1 MADDSYQERLFSPD
15 DDPSDPDFDLITSKS
30 VNHFI
35 NEKNGYQ
42 VEPFAKNV
50 DAGKNTTL
58 YQAHSYWTKVPP
70 QGIQPYIEHFTE
82 PNDLVLDPFCGSGM
96 TGIASLSP
104 DQPRKVV
111 LNDLGAAATHI
122 AYNYNTPIEAD
133 RVKLAV
139 DKLES
144 EITEFLDW
152 LYTTNCEKCGEER
165 SIKNTIWSEVRECPH
180 CKEEFNLWEPAVIDE
195 KVEERKNGF
204 VRDEFDCPHCET
216 TVSKTEPE
224 YQGIVATR
232 IEYQCTQ
239 CFGRKYQL
247 KELDSSDQ
255 RLLEEV
261 SSELEET
268 DLWYPTDEFPDGYN
282 TRQPIQKGLTSVD
295 KFYVDRALLALTKIW
310 DEIQQFEDAAVR
322 EKLEFIFTAIATRT
336 TRKHAYR
343 PWGGAGNSATLFVPT
358 FHREQTVWVTYDR
371 KASDIIK
378 ALDELQGRFPDNV
391 NDYLRVV
398 TGSATDMDY
407 LPDNSVDYVFT
418 DPPFGQNINYSEM
431 NYVWESWIRRR
442 TNIEP
447 EAIVNPKQDKDVE
460 DYENLMRA
468 SFEEVRR
475 VLKNDHWMTLVFN
488 NSKAEVWEA
497 LQNALSDAGFVI
509 AQFASFDK
517 QQPTLKQI
525 TSDGAVG
532 HDVMVNCLNK
542 REPSKIGGEL
552 SEDEV
557 VNYVQ
562 GTLDGLSDRA
572 DERRTREL
580 YSSVIGQALYNNRSV
595 SELDFNSFTQILREN
610 FESETVEIERP
621 YKDVVVEE
629 TFWSIIG

>member
-1 MADDSYQERLFSPD
+1 MSGDSYQDTLFSQGED
-15 DDPSDPDFDLITSKS
+15 YEDPDFDLITSTNIDGFLNK
-30 VNHFI
+30 
-35 NEKNGYQ
+35 KNGYQ
-42 VEPFAKNV
+42 VDPFAENV
-50 DAGKNTTL
+50 DAGKNTTI

-70 QGIQPYIEHFTE
+70 QGIIPYIEHFTE
-82 PNDLVLDPFCGSGM
+82 PDDLVLDPFCGSGM
-96 TGIASLSP
+96 TGVAAQSANK
-104 DQPRKVV
+104 PRKTI
-111 LNDLGAAATHI
+111 LNDLGVAATHI

-144 EITEFLDW
+144 EVSDFFDW
-152 LYTTNCEKCGEER
+152 LYTTHCEKCGEER
-165 SIKNTIWSEVRECPH
+165 SIKNTIWSEIRECPH
-180 CKEEFNLWEPAVIDE
+180 CEGEFNLWEPAVIDE

-204 VRDEFDCPHCET
+204 VRDEFDCPHCNT
-216 TVSKTEPE
+216 TVEKTEPD
-224 YQGIVATR
+224 YRDIVATR

-247 KELDSSDQ
+247 KELDEEDEA
-255 RLLEEV
+255 LLEEV
-261 SSELEET
+261 SEELDET
-268 DLWYPTDEFPDGYN
+268 DIWFPTDEFPDGYN

-295 KFYVDRALLALTKIW
+295 KFYVDRALLALAKLW
-310 DEIQQFEDAAVR
+310 EEIQNFDDAAVR

-343 PWGGAGNSATLFVPT
+343 PWGGAGNNATLFVPT
-358 FHREQTVWVTYDR
+358 FHREQNVWVTYDR
-371 KASDIIK
+371 KSSDIIK
-378 ALDELQGRFPDNV
+378 ALDELHEDFPDNV
-391 NDYLRVV
+391 NDYTRVV
-398 TGSATDMDY
+398 TGSATDMDF

-431 NYVWESWIRRR
+431 NYVWESWLRQQ
-442 TNIEP
+442 TNVEP

-460 DYENLMRA
+460 DYEDLMRE

-475 VLKNDHWMTLVFN
+475 VLKDDHWMTLVFN

-497 LQNALSDAGFVI
+497 LQNALTDAGFVI

-525 TSDGAVG
+525 TSEGAVG

-542 REPSKIGGEL
+542 REPSEIEDEL

-557 VNYVQ
+557 VDYVLN
-562 GTLDGLSDRA
+562 TLEGLDERA

-580 YSSVIGQALYNNRSV
+580 YSSIVGQALYNSRSV
-595 SELDFNSFTQILREN
+595 SDLDFDSFTQLLQKN
-610 FESETVEIERP
+610 FDSETIEIERP

-629 TFWSIIG
+629 TFWYVGA

>member
-1 MADDSYQERLFSPD
+1 MSGDSYQNRLLSPEDNPD
-15 DDPSDPDFDLITSKS
+15 DPNFDLITSTEIDDLLNK
-30 VNHFI
+30 
-35 NEKNGYQ
+35 KNGYQ
-42 VEPFAKNV
+42 VDPFAENV
-50 DAGKNTTL
+50 DAGKNTTI

-70 QGIQPYIEHFTE
+70 QGIIPYIEHFTE
-82 PNDLVLDPFCGSGM
+82 PDDLVLDPFCGSGM
-96 TGIASLSP
+96 TGVAALST
-104 DQPRKVV
+104 DKPRKVI

-122 AYNYNTPIEAD
+122 AYNYNTPIESD
-133 RVKLAV
+133 RIKLAV

-144 EITEFLDW
+144 EVADFFGW
-152 LYTTNCEKCGEER
+152 LYTTHCEKCEEER
-165 SIKNTIWSEVRECPH
+165 EIKNTIWSEIRECPH
-180 CKEEFNLWEPAVIDE
+180 CEKEFNLWEPAVINE

-204 VRDEFDCPHCET
+204 VRDEFDCPNCKT

-224 YQGIVATR
+224 YRDIVAAR

-247 KELDSSDQ
+247 KELEQKDKKV
-255 RLLEEV
+255 LEEV
-261 SSELEET
+261 SAELENT
-268 DLWYPTDEFPDGYN
+268 DLWFPSDEFPDGYN

-295 KFYVDRALLALTKIW
+295 KFYVDRALLALAKLW
-310 DEIQQFEDAAVR
+310 KEIQQFDDPTVR

-358 FHREQTVWVTYDR
+358 FHREQNIWVTYDR
-371 KASDIIK
+371 KSSDIIK
-378 ALDELQGRFPDNV
+378 ALDELYDRVPHNI
-391 NDYLRVV
+391 NDYTRVV
-398 TGSATDMDY
+398 TGSATDIDF
-407 LPDNSVDYVFT
+407 LPDDSIDYVFT

-431 NYVWESWIRRR
+431 NYVWESWLRRR

-447 EAIVNPKQDKDVE
+447 EAIVNPKQDKGVE
-460 DYENLMRA
+460 DYEDLMRA

-475 VLKNDHWMTLVFN
+475 VLKDDHWMTLVFN

-497 LQNALSDAGFVI
+497 LQNALRDAGFVI

-542 REPSKIGGEL
+542 REPGEIGGEL
-552 SEDEV
+552 STEGV
-557 VNYVQ
+557 VEYV
-562 GTLDGLSDRA
+562 LSILEGLSDRA

-580 YSSVIGQALYNNRSV
+580 YSSVVGQALYNNRSV
-595 SELDFNSFTQILREN
+595 SELDFNSFTQILGEN
-610 FESETVEIERP
+610 FDSETVEIERP

-629 TFWSIIG
+629 TFWYV